1 VQFSSLSK
9 SKNSLVGRLYASFVL
24 FVVGLVGLFVETKC
38 CYFSTTKSTKLTQE
52 RTKRFFQSW
61 GIQPARFQISL
72 GSVMYPVMA
81 LAPAVAGEQ
90 R

>member
-1 VQFSSLSK
+1 MTGMMPEISNPNIKMGAIISA
-9 SKNSLVGRLYASFVL
+9 ASF
-24 FVVGLVGLFVETKC
+24 C
-38 CYFSTTKSTKLTQE
+38 ITTTSYYH
-52 RTKRFFQSW
+52 QSY
-61 GIQPARFQISL
+61 ISL